1 MIAHP
6 DQLRAL
12 SAVVEHGTFD
22 AAAAALHLTPSAI
35 SQRIRAL
42 EQQVGKVLLLRSKP
56 AVATEPGR
64 AVLRLARQVALLE
77 QETAVELGLEDPRG
91 ARIPLVVNADS
102 LATWVLPALA
112 TVPGVSFEI
121 LVDDQDHTTA
131 WLREG
136 VAMAA
141 ITSDTSPVPGC
152 RVTPLGV
159 MRYRAMAS
167 PGFRDRWFPDGLD
180 ADSLSRAPMLNFNR
194 KDSLQDRYLR
204 RHDSQATL
212 DPPCTHV
219 PSSSEFVK
227 AAELGLGW
235 AMLPD
240 IQTEEGLAAGR
251 LVVLDDDGAVEVS
264 LHWQQ
269 WAVGSS
275 ALDAVASALREAA
288 GRVLR

>member
-1 MIAHP
+1 VIAHP

-204 RHDSQATL
+204 RHDPQATL

-275 ALDAVASALREAA
+275 ALDAMASALREAA

>member
-77 QETAVELGLEDPRG
+77 QETAVELGLDDPRG

-204 RHDSQATL
+204 RHDPQATL

-219 PSSSEFVK
+219 PSSSEFVR

>member
-56 AVATEPGR
+56 AVATAPGR
-64 AVLRLARQVALLE
+64 AVLRLARQIALLE
-77 QETAVELGLEDPRG
+77 QETAVELGLEDPHG

-112 TVPGVSFEI
+112 TVPGVRFEI

-152 RVTPLGV
+152 RVTSLGV
-159 MRYRAMAS
+159 MRYHAMAS
-167 PGFRDRWFPDGLD
+167 PSFRDRWFPEGLTVDG
-180 ADSLSRAPMLNFNR
+180 LSRAPMLNFNR
-194 KDSLQDRYLR
+194 KDSLQERFLAL
-204 RHDSQATL
+204 HSPEKIL

-227 AAELGLGW
+227 ATELGLGW

-240 IQTEEGLAAGR
+240 IQTDEGREAGR
-251 LVVLDDDGAVEVS
+251 LVVLDDVNTVDVS

-269 WAVGSS
+269 WAVGSA
-275 ALDAVASALREAA
+275 ALDSVAAALRETADV
-288 GRVLR
+288 VLR

>member
-1 MIAHP
+1 M
-6 DQLRAL
+6 
-12 SAVVEHGTFD
+12 EHGTFD
-22 AAAAALHLTPSAI
+22 AAAMALHLTPSAI

-64 AVLRLARQVALLE
+64 TVLRLARQIALLE
-77 QETAVELGLEDPRG
+77 QEAAVELGLDDPQG

-152 RVTPLGV
+152 RVSPLGV
-159 MRYRAMAS
+159 MRYRAMSS
-167 PGFRDRWFPDGLD
+167 PTFRERWFPRGLD
-180 ADSLSRAPMLNFNR
+180 AEALGRAPMLNFNR
-194 KDSLQDRYLR
+194 KDSLQDRFLR
-204 RHDSQATL
+204 IHGPRGGI

-240 IQTEEGLAAGR
+240 IQTEDAVKDGR
-251 LVVLDDDGAVEVS
+251 LVILDEEHTVDVS

-269 WAVGSS
+269 WAVGSP
-275 ALDAVASALREAA
+275 ALGSVAAALRETA
-288 GRVLR
+288 GQVLR